1 MVVRLDSK
9 VQAIN
14 TAASYPRAQLLSK
27 WQILPLLPLTHW
39 VHSQHQVAS
48 LKLTAVQ
55 GPTREVGLIR
65 GFLPLLER
73 CL

>member
-1 MVVRLDSK
+1 MG
-9 VQAIN
+9 
-14 TAASYPRAQLLSK
+14 
-27 WQILPLLPLTHW
+27 LLPITHRM
-39 VHSQHQVAS
+39 HLQHQVAS

-65 GFLPLLER
+65 GFLPVLER

>member
-1 MVVRLDSK
+1 MG
-9 VQAIN
+9 
-14 TAASYPRAQLLSK
+14 
-27 WQILPLLPLTHW
+27 LLPLTHRM
-39 VHSQHQVAS
+39 HLQHQVAS

-65 GFLPLLER
+65 GFLPVLER